1 MVNRGH
7 NKIRK
12 HRLLPAR
19 KPGHDREVGVCALVT
34 KASSVSFP
42 LPVPSRPFPARACT
56 RAQAVFFVQANLP
69 RRRKRRG
76 QEVRS
81 RIAIAAQAPE
91 KTIADRISCFSQCS
105 GFLVELSA
113 SMLELNGKRRGLS
126 SIAIALLDMA
136 QPVQF
141 SRKHGVRRRL
151 RWKRKQN
158 PRASSSS
165 SQDLS
170 RQEGRLRLPRTSG
183 LLNNHESRKFHRTS
197 LLHGQTLGRR
207 GFGSVRQIESRPKE
221 AVSVF
226 TVVSRTPRRGKLYF
240 RKSAF
245 DSFLMLFDIK
255 KLAAVVV

>member
-7 NKIRK
+7 NEIRK

-34 KASSVSFP
+34 KAISLSFP
-42 LPVPSRPFPARACT
+42 VLVSSRPFPARACT
-56 RAQAVFFVQANLP
+56 RAQAVFFVQADLS
-69 RRRKRRG
+69 RHRKRRG
-76 QEVRS
+76 QGIRS

-126 SIAIALLDMA
+126 SIVIALLDMA

-141 SRKHGVRRRL
+141 SREHSVRRRL
-151 RWKRKQN
+151 CWKRKQN

-165 SQDLS
+165 SQDLG

-183 LLNNHESRKFHRTS
+183 LLNNHESGKFHRTCS
-197 LLHGQTLGRR
+197 LHGRALGRR
-207 GFGSVRQIESRPKE
+207 GFGAVGQIESRPKE

-226 TVVSRTPRRGKLYF
+226 TVVPRTPRRGKLYF
-240 RKSAF
+240 RESAF
-245 DSFLMLFDIK
+245 DSFLMLFSIK
-255 KLAAVVV
+255 KLAAVVL